1 MGRIGKL
8 LSFVRTLTHG
18 AHVSNVK
25 LDPGGG
31 ANITSQNFQDAG
43 GDAFPLTT
51 DYTAGVDLKRQ
62 GVAVV
67 VGYIDPINE
76 PKSLEGEKRIYARDI
91 ATGLVI
97 AEVWIKNDGEV
108 TTFNANGSNTLRPD
122 GGSVTTTPLS
132 TFDSDADGSIA
143 GVNGNG
149 AFELET
155 GGDFVVN
162 GVTIDTAGKIT
173 SPTSISAPSIV
184 ANSKELAG
192 HTHPVTSAPGTT
204 GPNNPTPP

>member
-8 LSFVRTLTHG
+8 LSFVRTIRRD
-18 AHVSNVK
+18 ANVSDVK

-31 ANITSQNFQDAG
+31 ANITSEHFADAG

-51 DYTAGVDLKRQ
+51 DYVIAVDLKRQ
-62 GVAVV
+62 GAASV
-67 VGYIDPINE
+67 VGYVDPINP
-76 PKSLEGEKRIYARDI
+76 PKSLEGEKRIYARDPT
-91 ATGLVI
+91 TGLVI
-97 AEVWIKNDGEV
+97 VEVWLKNDGEA
-108 TTFNANGSNTLRPD
+108 TIFNANGSNTLRPD
-122 GGSVTTTPLS
+122 GGSVVTTPLS

-149 AFELET
+149 DFELQA

-162 GVTIDTAGKIT
+162 GVTIDTAGNIT
-173 SPTSISAPSIV
+173 SPTSVSAPSVV

-192 HTHPVTSAPGTT
+192 HDHPIVGGSSAPGPT
-204 GPNNPTPP
+204 GPNN